1 MAGKHLGLPPGV
13 EFVGDTIRIRFT
25 WRGATPP
32 RRCETLRLAQTPK
45 GINAATKLLA
55 RVKQLI
61 DHQALDD
68 DKYIQLFPNTSY
80 SVSKRVPNFRDYAQV
95 WLDSREIVAGT
106 RRNYRITMNKHWMPY
121 LALLPVNAISA
132 FDIRKIVVA
141 TEWASTTAKRTAL
154 VRLRAVLRSAV
165 NDGWLDK
172 NPAIGIDLPIKAKR
186 KLDPFTKEE
195 ADTIIEHLYT
205 TLGGERTEIYACLI
219 EFAFYT
225 GMRPGEVRA
234 LRWDEIDETKR
245 TARVCRIVVDGE
257 VAERIKNRKPRNVL
271 LNDRAMHAL
280 DRAKVVKEKIRL
292 KTDFIFPPA
301 QGGEWMQDPDGPTG
315 YLRPA
320 LAALGIRQ
328 RRLYDTRH
336 TYATMCLMAGMN
348 VAFIANQLGHTIEV
362 LLSTY
367 AEWINSEGDWSEMNK
382 LSVASIGTKLVQ
394 KESINAE
401 SP

>member
-1 MAGKHLGLPPGV
+1 MARKHVGLPPGV
-13 EFVGDTIRIRFT
+13 EFVGDTIRVRFT

-32 RRCETLRLAQTPK
+32 RRCETLKLPQTPK
-45 GINAATKLLA
+45 GISAAAGLLT

-68 DKYIQLFPNTSY
+68 DKYAQLFPNTSY
-80 SVSKRVPNFRDYAQV
+80 AVSKRVPTFRDYAQV

-106 RRNYRITMNKHWMPY
+106 RKNYRSSLNQHWMPY
-121 LALLPVNAISA
+121 LAMLPVNAVSA

-141 TEWASTTAKRTAL
+141 TDWKSPTAKRTAL

-172 NPAIGIDLPIKAKR
+172 NPALGIDLPSKSKR
-186 KLDPFTKEE
+186 KIDPFTQSE
-195 ADTIIEHLYT
+195 ADRIIEHMYT
-205 TLGGERTEIYACLI
+205 TLAGKRTEIYACLI
-219 EFAFYT
+219 EFSLYT

-234 LRWDEIDETKR
+234 LRWDEINEAKR
-245 TARVCRIVVDGE
+245 IARVCRIVVDGE

-271 LNDRAMHAL
+271 LNDRALHAL
-280 DRAKVVKEKIRL
+280 ERAKQVKEIL
-292 KTDFIFPPA
+292 NQKTDFIFPPA

-315 YLRPA
+315 YLKPA
-320 LAALGIRQ
+320 LAALGIRE

-348 VAFIANQLGHTIEV
+348 VAFIANQLGHTVEV

-367 AEWINSEGDWSEMNK
+367 AEWINTDGDWTELNK
-382 LSVASIGTKLVQ
+382 LVTAPIGTKLVQ
-394 KESINAE
+394 QESVND
-401 SP
+401 

>member
-13 EFVGDTIRIRFT
+13 EFVGDTIRVRFT

-32 RRCETLRLAQTPK
+32 RRCETLRLPQTAK
-45 GINAATKLLA
+45 GINAAAKLLA

-68 DKYIQLFPNTSY
+68 DKYAQLFPNTSY
-80 SVSKRVPNFRDYAQV
+80 AVSKRVPTFRDYAQV

-106 RRNYRITMNKHWMPY
+106 RKNYRSSLNQHWMPY
-121 LALLPVNAISA
+121 LAMLPVNAVSA

-141 TEWASTTAKRTAL
+141 TEWKSPTAKRTAL

-172 NPAIGIDLPIKAKR
+172 NPALGIDLPGKAKR
-186 KLDPFTKEE
+186 KIDPFIQIE
-195 ADTIIEHLYT
+195 ADNIIEHMYT
-205 TLGGERTEIYACLI
+205 TLAGKRTEIYACLI
-219 EFAFYT
+219 EFSLYT

-234 LRWDEIDETKR
+234 LRWDEINETKR
-245 TARVCRIVVDGE
+245 IARVCRIVVDGE

-271 LNDRAMHAL
+271 LNDRALHAL
-280 DRAKVVKEKIRL
+280 ERAKQWQKNYER

-315 YLRPA
+315 YLKPA
-320 LAALGIRQ
+320 LAALGIRE

-348 VAFIANQLGHTIEV
+348 VAFIANQLGHTVEV

-367 AEWINSEGDWSEMNK
+367 AEWINTDGDWTELNK
-382 LSVASIGTKLVQ
+382 LVTAPIGTKLVQ
-394 KESINAE
+394 QESVNN
-401 SP
+401 